1 MFVHGLDEQWQCD
14 LCDLTSLSKWNRGYK
29 YILTCIDV
37 LSKHAWV
44 VAIKTKTGSALVA
57 AFIKIFKKGRKP
69 EVLQSDACTEFKNKT
84 FQTFL
89 KKHGIRHFVTYNE
102 TKAQIVERFN

>member
-1 MFVHGLDEQWQCD
+1 MVGTFHKPARKKCPCNQVFVNGLDEQWQCD
-14 LCDLTSLSKWNRGYK
+14 LCHLTSLSQWNRGHK

-57 AFIKIFKKGRKP
+57 ASTKIFEKGRKP
-69 EVLQSDACTEFKNKT
+69 EVLQSDADTE
-84 FQTFL
+84 L
-89 KKHGIRHFVTYNE
+89 KI
-102 TKAQIVERFN
+102 